1 MDAAMGTTATRRRI
15 RRWGLGLLLALV
27 GLGAAVWALDRL
39 FPPDLGR
46 LADLSPA
53 VVDRDGRP
61 LRLFLNGEGA
71 WRLPVAAEEPVDP
84 MMIHLLLAYE
94 DRRFFAHGGIDP
106 LALLR
111 AAGQNVASGRV
122 VSGASTIT
130 MQVARLLEP
139 HPRSLMGKLQD
150 MLRAAQLEV
159 RFDKRTILSFY
170 LTLAP
175 YGGNLEGVRAAARAY
190 FGKEPQELTVGE
202 AALLVALPQSPTA
215 LRPDRFPDR
224 ARAARAKVL
233 ERAVEA
239 GAITAAQAREDNEEP
254 VPVVRAPAPM
264 DAAHLAERLV
274 RTHPGQVVIRTTID
288 GPLQRAVQD
297 LARAEA
303 AGLHER
309 AGLALVVVDNA
320 SRAVLAA
327 VGGPDPLDDRR
338 QGWVDLLRARRSPGS
353 ALKPF
358 IYGLG
363 FNDGLIHPETLVAD
377 VSTRFGDY
385 APRNFDRDFDGD
397 LTIREAL
404 QRSLNVPAVAV
415 LDRVGPVRFAAALE
429 RCGVR
434 LTLPRGVEVPGLP
447 LALGGVA
454 VDLWD
459 MAALYAGLANGG
471 RVAPLRA
478 VADAPRV
485 EGVPLMAPAA
495 AAQVLRILEGA
506 APPAGVVQA
515 QEVRRRRPVALKTGT
530 SFGFRDA
537 WAFGVSGR
545 YTVGVWTGRPDGT
558 PVPGHYGRN
567 TAAPILFRVFDRLP
581 PEPGGAAAVEMA
593 QAPTLLRRLGG
604 GEGDGI
610 APAMADPPRLIFPLD
625 SATVERAGDDEP
637 VIISASGGRR
647 PLTWLVDGRRI
658 AVTPVARD
666 VPWHPDGPGFARIT
680 VVDADGR
687 SDSVGVDVR

>member
-1 MDAAMGTTATRRRI
+1 MRRRV
-15 RRWGLGLLLALV
+15 RRWAAGVLLALLSLGLAL
-27 GLGAAVWALDRL
+27 GLGMAALDRL
-39 FPPDLGR
+39 FPPALGR

-53 VVDRDGRP
+53 VLDRDGRP

-71 WRLPVAAEEPVDP
+71 WRLPVSDQEPADP
-84 MMIHLLLAYE
+84 LLVRLLLAYE
-94 DRRFFAHGGIDP
+94 DRRFRDHAGVDP

-111 AAGQNVASGRV
+111 AAGQNAASGRV

-139 HPRSLMGKLQD
+139 HPRSLTGKLRD
-150 MLRAAQLEV
+150 MLRALQLEA

-175 YGGNLEGVRAAARAY
+175 YGGNLEGVRAATRAY

-215 LRPDRFPDR
+215 LRPDRFPER

-233 ERAVEA
+233 ERAVAA
-239 GAITAAQAREDNEEP
+239 GALTPAQAREGNEEP
-254 VPVVRAPAPM
+254 VPASRAPAPM

-274 RTHPGQVVIRTTID
+274 RAHPGQAVIRTTID

-309 AGLALVVVDNA
+309 AGLAILVVDNA
-320 SRAVLAA
+320 TRAVLAA

-338 QGWVDLLRARRSPGS
+338 QGWVDLLHARRSPGS

-358 IYGLG
+358 VYGLG
-363 FNDGLIHPETLVAD
+363 FHDGLIHPETLVAD

-434 LTLPRGVEVPGLP
+434 LTLPRGTAVPGLP

-459 MAALYAGLANGG
+459 MTALYAGLANGG

-478 VADAPRV
+478 LDDGALRTG
-485 EGVPLMAPAA
+485 GVPLMAPAA

-545 YTVGVWTGRPDGT
+545 YTVGVWSGRPDGT
-558 PVPGHYGRN
+558 PLPGHYGRN
-567 TAAPILFRVFDRLP
+567 TAAPILFRVLDRLP
-581 PEPGGAAAVEMA
+581 PEPGGAAAAAMA
-593 QAPTLLRRLGG
+593 QAPDLLRRLNREE
-604 GEGDGI
+604 GEPP
-610 APAMADPPRLIFPLD
+610 PAGADPPRLVFPLD
-625 SATVERAGDDEP
+625 AATVERAGEDEP
-637 VIISASGGRR
+637 VILSAAGGRR

-658 AVTPVARD
+658 ATTPVARD

-687 SDSVGVDVR
+687 SDSVGVEVR